1 MLFIVVPRYGYET
14 VVFQLYGVSIEI
26 TPVDERHSSSGYV
39 NPTARSV
46 EMKSFG
52 VVPHK
57 LVLVGVILVILLCVV
72 KLTDINSLHN
82 TIKMNISI

>member
-39 NPTARSV
+39 NPTVRSV
-46 EMKSFG
+46 EMKFFG

-57 LVLVGVILVILLCVV
+57 LVLVGVILVILLCVGR
-72 KLTDINSLHN
+72 
-82 TIKMNISI
+82 